1 MEQYQAQVER
11 HLLKTEE
18 KTLKQ
23 IQTDYKEALEQ
34 VKKRIREL
42 TEEYEQNPELVS
54 KVYQRKYQELLRQNL
69 EKTLSGLAGKNF
81 EHTKSYLEQSYQ
93 DAYIGS
99 NYATVQQGYSI
110 FLPYDDKKM
119 MEAIYN
125 SPSGFKIS
133 AANYDGNIDEL
144 RTKMQSTLSRGLAS
158 GMSYQSIAI
167 QAASQMHMSFN
178 DAKRIVAT
186 EGHRV
191 QNEAKMDCMREARAA
206 GADIVKEWC
215 AVLDNKTRTRHS
227 VLDGQ
232 VRELDE
238 PFTALGADVMYPGGF
253 GIASEDI
260 NCRCCLLQRSRK
272 ALSVGRRRQLESYAS
287 FRKNYNKTMGG
298 SIKINTIIREER
310 RVFVNPNRN
319 YAINIDVYSNEVNTG
334 LSKAAL
340 DLAMKGSEDGY
351 EHMYLVD
358 LATGELKHYE
368 TNHEAHSVGYK
379 FWKVIQEN
387 PDRQYAFVHNH
398 SYVSSLS
405 ATDLLTVARNEN
417 IPLVV
422 AVQNDGT
429 IYYARRT
436 REAVSGFIEDD
447 YYEKELE
454 ELNILSRSGKIS
466 PIERTNKREDILI
479 KCLIR
484 DFFDGMEMI
493 NSE

>member
-1 MEQYQAQVER
+1 MKKNEKEVEKY
-11 HLLKTEE
+11 LLNNEIKVRDAI
-18 KTLKQ
+18 KRDYAAALKMV
-23 IQTDYKEALEQ
+23 KE
-34 VKKRIREL
+34 RIAKL
-42 TEEYEQNPELVS
+42 TKEYEENPELQS
-54 KVYQRKYQELLRQNL
+54 KVYQRQYQQRLKEQL
-69 EKTLSGLAGKNF
+69 EAALAGLSDKTLKKTTEFL
-81 EHTKSYLEQSYQ
+81 ETSYV
-93 DAYIGS
+93 DAYIGA
-99 NYATVQQGYSI
+99 NYNIKAEGSDL
-110 FLPYDDKKM
+110 FLPYDQAKM
-119 MEAIYN
+119 NAAIYKTTA
-125 SPSGFKIS
+125 GFSLSK
-133 AANYDGNIDEL
+133 AVYDGNVDEL
-144 RTKMQSTLSRGLAS
+144 RKKLQSELSRGLNS
-158 GMSYQSIAI
+158 GMDYSTIARMASSKMEISYS
-167 QAASQMHMSFN
+167 N
-178 DAKRIVAT
+178 AKRIIAT

-191 QNEAKMDCMREARAA
+191 QNEAKMDCMYEARAA
-206 GADIVKEWC
+206 GADIVKEWSSTM
-215 AVLDNKTRTRHS
+215 DSKTRERHQI
-227 VLDGQ
+227 LDGQ
-232 VRELDE
+232 VRELED
-238 PFTALGADVMYPGGF
+238 PFTALGADVQYPGGF

-272 ALSVGRRRQLESYAS
+272 ALSAGQRRQLESYAS

-298 SIKINTIIREER
+298 SIKINTIIREDR
-310 RVFVNPNRN
+310 RVFFNPNKN

-358 LATGELKHYE
+358 LVTGELKHYE